1 MSCLTAPPFSLV
13 DPGNPRLPKLSF
25 CKKGY
30 QSKAFVPCG
39 AVAPRNAAGEF
50 LGRSTRTRILEMA
63 CTGTLDGWSAR
74 MTVSTGMHCGCHGSG
89 GLIVACRDRS
99 IVSHKVCTCGA
110 FLHGFSIERNKQCEI

>member
-30 QSKAFVPCG
+30 QSKALVPCG

-50 LGRSTRTRILEMA
+50 LDRST
-63 CTGTLDGWSAR
+63 
-74 MTVSTGMHCGCHGSG
+74 
-89 GLIVACRDRS
+89 
-99 IVSHKVCTCGA
+99 
-110 FLHGFSIERNKQCEI
+110 